1 MREVMLAH
9 LLQTA
14 SEEKPCQVQLYH
26 VRLVL
31 ENLFDLLAG

>member
-1 MREVMLAH
+1 MLAH

-14 SEEKPCQVQLYH
+14 REVKSCHVQLYH

-31 ENLFDLLAG
+31 EDSI

>member
-1 MREVMLAH
+1 MLAH

-14 SEEKPCQVQLYH
+14 REVKDCHVQLYVPH

-31 ENLFDLLAG
+31 EESI